1 MYCANAY
8 FGMDRIFAVIS
19 VTLEHLALWIESDPA
34 NVLNS
39 NMNFKNASPEYMD
52 WRFFIGSPNPVS
64 NLTPVYSSR
73 D

>member
-34 NVLNS
+34 NVHNKL
-39 NMNFKNASPEYMD
+39 NFKKMPVRN
-52 WRFFIGSPNPVS
+52 IGTGIFYWLSESCTKPYPCV
-64 NLTPVYSSR
+64 
-73 D
+73 